1 MAKYFF
7 HLSNDEEILLD
18 AEGRELGPDKVPS
31 AALHEAREII
41 SADARSGCI
50 DLNQRIEVRDSG
62 GDVVHGIDFEDA
74 VEIIRGTKHAA

>member
-7 HLSNDEEILLD
+7 HLTNGEEMLLD
-18 AEGRELGPDKVPS
+18 AEGRELAPERVRS

-50 DLNQRIEVRDSG
+50 DLGQRIEVRNSS
-62 GDVVHGIDFEDA
+62 GDVVHGVDFEEA
-74 VEIIRGTKHAA
+74 VEAIRGAKHGI

>member
-18 AEGRELGPDKVPS
+18 AEGRELVSEKVPS

-50 DLNQRIEVRDSG
+50 DLNQRIEVTGSS

-74 VEIIRGTKHAA
+74 VEIIRGPKHTS

>member
-7 HLSNDEEILLD
+7 HLIDEKEILLD
-18 AEGRELGPDKVPS
+18 AEGRELEPEKVPS
-31 AALHEAREII
+31 AALQEAREII

-50 DLNQRIEVRDSG
+50 DLNQRIEVKDSS

-74 VEIIRGTKHAA
+74 VEIIRGPKHAG